1 MSNEHD
7 TGVPATNRSSFHVP
21 LLLLRVQ
28 AIVDGERVA
37 EGAYAMAMDD
47 LRQSN
52 YIDLAERAV
61 ALLGRQIG
69 ELLRATTPAELEFRV
84 GEARRAREAKVDELA
99 ALRDRVADAEHARAV
114 AVATLSE
121 QLDAANARV
130 AELESVNGYVSDILS
145 DASTANETLKAR
157 VATLEA
163 DKEFARQRMG
173 FEGVGTILNAVS
185 IECRCCGASKLVPA
199 ADFHAGKFDIR
210 FPSEAATGP
219 IGGVA

>member
-1 MSNEHD
+1 
-7 TGVPATNRSSFHVP
+7 
-21 LLLLRVQ
+21 VQ

-163 DKEFARQRMG
+163 ECVATRRCFALSPDSTYQRTYS
-173 FEGVGTILNAVS
+173 ELET
-185 IECRCCGASKLVPA
+185 LVIA
-199 ADFHAGKFDIR
+199 AR
-210 FPSEAATGP
+210 AATGP